1 MKGIVCVIVGMKTS
15 VHHTYTH
22 SPAVTKT
29 DSSEG
34 EHIILKIIH

>member
-29 DSSEG
+29 DS
-34 EHIILKIIH
+34 EHEHTILKIMH